1 MEFVPRK
8 KIGPYEIAAH
18 LDSGGMADVYL
29 ALGKNQKNYLVIKVL
44 REHLKGEQEVVRMF
58 LAEGRIMS
66 SLTHPNVVR
75 VEDFG
80 NEKGCPYIAMEYLV
94 GEDLAVL
101 ARMVKRNRR
110 PLAPSVVAEIGRQA
124 ASGLAYVHQAR
135 NRQGRP
141 LQLVHRDIS
150 PQNIF
155 LCSDGR
161 VKILDFGIALS
172 ADRDVVTRTGLLKGK
187 LTYMSPEQIRQQD
200 LDGRSDLFAL
210 GVVLWEALA
219 EQRLF
224 KAENDYDSMQLIME
238 RDAPHLGTLRPDV
251 PKALA
256 DAISRCLARKVEDRF
271 SDAGDLDTALAGFLR
286 GHPMPDDGLKGVVSK
301 LLGRR
306 LLDKQRVLDSL
317 KRQDALLLS
326 LFSDLD
332 ESISSSGSQEIA
344 LEEEST
350 DREIPAPATE
360 LVDLAPLE
368 PPSQKPAP
376 VSPKPKPKAK
386 PSKPKGVKSRKI
398 WVILF
403 LLLALGLAIGG
414 SWWLVQ
420 SGIITVGE
428 PVPLK
433 PTAVLSSQ
441 KASRGKSQ
449 ISLECNPAV
458 KVFVNGKAKGLTPI
472 KRLRLKP
479 GSYDLTL
486 VEPASQQTKFM
497 SIQVERG
504 KHSRYQIV
512 F

>member
-1 MEFVPRK
+1 MEFIPRK

-75 VEDFG
+75 VEGFG
-80 NEKGCPYIAMEYLV
+80 SEKGCPFIAMEYLV

-135 NRQGRP
+135 DRQGRP

-155 LCSDGR
+155 LCSDGQ

-187 LTYMSPEQIRQQD
+187 LTYMSPEQVRQQD
-200 LDGRSDLFAL
+200 LDGRSDIFAL
-210 GVVLWEALA
+210 GIVLWEALTV
-219 EQRLF
+219 QRLF
-224 KAENDYDSMQLIME
+224 KTENDYDSMQLIME
-238 RDAPHLGTLRPDV
+238 QDAPHLCDIRPDT

-256 DAISRCLARKVEDRF
+256 DLIGRCLARKVKDRF
-271 SDAGDLDTALAGFLR
+271 NHAGELDTALAEFLR
-286 GHPMPDDGLKGVVSK
+286 VHPMPNEALTGVVST
-301 LLGRR
+301 LLGTR
-306 LLDKQRVLDSL
+306 LLDKQRMLDSL
-317 KRQDALLLS
+317 KRHDALHLS

-332 ESISSSGSQEIA
+332 ERISSSGSEEIA
-344 LEEEST
+344 LKEKST
-350 DREIPAPATE
+350 DRDIPAPATE
-360 LVDLAPLE
+360 LVDLASLE
-368 PPSQKPAP
+368 SPSQRSPT
-376 VSPKPKPKAK
+376 VSPQAK
-386 PSKPKGVKSRKI
+386 PMGKSSKPQGGARIV
-398 WVILF
+398 LF
-403 LLLALGLAIGG
+403 LLLGLGLAIGG
-414 SWWLVQ
+414 WWLLSQ
-420 SGIITVGE
+420 SGIITIGE
-428 PVPLK
+428 ASLLK
-433 PTAVLSSQ
+433 PTAVVSSQ
-441 KASRGKSQ
+441 RSSRGKSQ
-449 ISLECNPAV
+449 VSLECRPPV
-458 KVFVNGKAKGLTPI
+458 QIFLNGKAKGLTPI
-472 KRLRLKP
+472 KSLLLKP
-479 GSYDLTL
+479 GSYDIRL
-486 VEPASQQTKFM
+486 VEPAGQQTKFM
-497 SIQVERG
+497 SIQIERG
-504 KHSRYQIV
+504 KHRHYQIV

>member
-29 ALGKNQKNYLVIKVL
+29 ALGENQKNYLVIKVL

-75 VEDFG
+75 VEGFG
-80 NEKGCPYIAMEYLV
+80 SEKGCPFIAMEYLV
-94 GEDLAVL
+94 GEDLGVL

-135 NRQGRP
+135 DRQGRP

-155 LCSDGR
+155 LCSDGQ

-187 LTYMSPEQIRQQD
+187 LTYMSPEQVRQQD
-200 LDGRSDLFAL
+200 LDGRSDIFAL

-224 KAENDYDSMQLIME
+224 KAESDYDSMQLIME
-238 RDAPHLGTLRPDV
+238 RDAPHLGALRPDV
-251 PKALA
+251 PKTLA
-256 DAISRCLARKVEDRF
+256 DAISCCLARKVEDRF
-271 SDAGDLDTALAGFLR
+271 TDAGDLDTALAGFLR
-286 GHPMPDDGLKGVVSK
+286 SHPMPDDGLKGVVSK
-301 LLGRR
+301 LLRRR

-317 KRQDALLLS
+317 KRHDALHLS

-368 PPSQKPAP
+368 SPSQGRTP
-376 VSPKPKPKAK
+376 VSPKPEAK
-386 PSKPKGVKSRKI
+386 PSKPKGGKSRTL
-398 WVILF
+398 WLLLF
-403 LLLALGLAIGG
+403 LLLGLGVAGG
-414 SWWLVQ
+414 TWWGLSQ
-420 SGIITVGE
+420 SGLIGDGE
-428 PVPLK
+428 AVSLK